1 MKKSLLLG
9 IFAIAM
15 LISGCAEKQI
25 AVNGMICPAGKTED
39 RIKADFQE
47 CRYYDLKAASEASKA
62 PITVEC
68 QKCLESKGYKIEQ

>member
-1 MKKSLLLG
+1 MKKSLFVG
-9 IFAIAM
+9 AIAAII
-15 LISGCAEKQI
+15 LLSACAEKQV
-25 AVNGMICPAGKTED
+25 ALNGVICPAGKTEE

-68 QKCLESKGYKIEQ
+68 QKCLESKGYRIEQ